1 MLAPLALARSNADA
15 LGVIE
20 LYSALA
26 GEATLEITDPETN
39 VSLLAEFGLPELP
52 RDGLH
57 PIRDEQFPECP
68 RIADQPPPQQ
78 FRLPIDDALRSV
90 LRREYVDHSSPAEP
104 LRPTEVQAMIR
115 AGASAAEAAQR
126 AGWPVEKVHR
136 YEGPILAEREHIA
149 QLARYRYP
157 ESAIPQGLRKTF
169 ARMGELDTKIAGKL
183 VELLRTQDP
192 AFIDDIRDID
202 DAIDE
207 LHAKVFEKVLSD
219 KVNTDTTGVVDA
231 TLASRYH
238 ERFGDHAVN
247 ISRQV
252 NYFLRGALL

>member
-1 MLAPLALARSNADA
+1 MQSRLVQIAELVEIAIQQATTAFRTSDVSLAEQVIENNERVEQMAAELDELTIDILARQQPVASDLRLMVGSLRMGSSLERMAD
-15 LGVIE
+15 
-20 LYSALA
+20 LA
-26 GEATLEITDPETN
+26 
-39 VSLLAEFGLPELP
+39 
-52 RDGLH
+52 
-57 PIRDEQFPECP
+57 
-68 RIADQPPPQQ
+68 
-78 FRLPIDDALRSV
+78 
-90 LRREYVDHSSPAEP
+90 
-104 LRPTEVQAMIR
+104 
-115 AGASAAEAAQR
+115 
-126 AGWPVEKVHR
+126 
-136 YEGPILAEREHIA
+136 EHIA

-169 ARMGELDTKIAGKL
+169 ARMGELDAKIAGKL

-192 AFIDDIRDID
+192 AFIDEIRDID
-202 DAIDE
+202 DMIDE